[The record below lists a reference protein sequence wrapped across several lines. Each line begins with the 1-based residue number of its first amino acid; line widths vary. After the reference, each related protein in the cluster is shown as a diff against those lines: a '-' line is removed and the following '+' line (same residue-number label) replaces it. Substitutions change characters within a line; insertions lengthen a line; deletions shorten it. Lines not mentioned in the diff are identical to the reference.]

1 MSDSMQGILINVLP
15 RWVVAW
21 LINLRDRIMH
31 VAGRVTVPVRYSD
44 FPMSKSVKYAYRS
57 LLGNT
62 PSILFFPEVPRHN
75 SILYKLCVL
84 CGYKISK
91 KTDSKYE
98 VLVWYENRTYSRYE
112 LGRNYI
118 QIKDDNEEE
127 NIWYPNR
134 KTKGGLLR
142 VENLKKQKVLN
153 GFCKDNSKKNVGEEF
168 KNAFGYDINV
178 DPRKYKGDIVVKP
191 DVNGSHSGKIVE
203 GPIPK
208 NEIEE
213 ERVYQ
218 KKINNLTEDN
228 EVVDMRVPMLGEK
241 KPFVYIKKRPEE
253 KRFSNENSKVHVA
266 DKESMF
272 SEKEI
277 KSIEKFRRLMG
288 ADLAEVD
295 VLRDQGNGRIY
306 IVDINN
312 TPWGPPNGLSEA
324 QKGRAL
330 RILSQA
336 FMEMIESRVHP

>member
-1 MSDSMQGILINVLP
+1 
-15 RWVVAW
+15 
-21 LINLRDRIMH
+21 
-31 VAGRVTVPVRYSD
+31 
-44 FPMSKSVKYAYRS
+44 
-57 LLGNT
+57 
-62 PSILFFPEVPRHN
+62 
-75 SILYKLCVL
+75 
-84 CGYKISK
+84 
-91 KTDSKYE
+91 
-98 VLVWYENRTYSRYE
+98 
-112 LGRNYI
+112 
-118 QIKDDNEEE
+118 
-127 NIWYPNR
+127 
-134 KTKGGLLR
+134 
-142 VENLKKQKVLN
+142 
-153 GFCKDNSKKNVGEEF
+153 
-168 KNAFGYDINV
+168 
-178 DPRKYKGDIVVKP
+178 
-191 DVNGSHSGKIVE
+191 
-203 GPIPK
+203 
-208 NEIEE
+208 
-213 ERVYQ
+213 VYQ

-295 VLRDQGNGRIY
+295 VLRDQGDGRIY